1 MDTTVQSTSVGY
13 HMPVLNYSSN
23 ALTPVIS
30 QATVE
35 LHFGKHL
42 RAYIDNYNKLLKD
55 TRFAN
60 MTLREVITKAPDGP
74 LLNNAGQ
81 VLNHVLY
88 FEQFTPYPPKENIP
102 TGNIANA
109 IRFDFGSF
117 ENFRKM
123 MVSFAGRE
131 K

>member
-42 RAYIDNYNKLLKD
+42 RAYIDNYNGIETVHEEHRVWNALNRPSTIKLHGHS
-55 TRFAN
+55 TW
-60 MTLREVITKAPDGP
+60 
-74 LLNNAGQ
+74 
-81 VLNHVLY
+81 
-88 FEQFTPYPPKENIP
+88 
-102 TGNIANA
+102 
-109 IRFDFGSF
+109 
-117 ENFRKM
+117 
-123 MVSFAGRE
+123 
-131 K
+131 